1 MTLKDRHPFAIDQL
15 NQMQRYLG
23 EEMIEDYHTGELTR
37 RQMLKR
43 LLGICGSAAAAAALL
58 AACGEGTATQPAA
71 TAGAALPSAVPPAA
85 EPPTA
90 APAAATAAP
99 AEPTAAAQPTAAA
112 PAAPTAASAA
122 TGATSPLSVAADD
135 PDVTGSDVTFQSDT
149 AMSGYIARPKAEG
162 TYPGVIVI
170 HENRGL
176 TDHIRD
182 VARRLA
188 KAGYVALAPDLASR
202 GGGTAT
208 VGADKITGYFANTK
222 PEELVKDL
230 NSAVDFLGQQS
241 GVKADKYGVVGF
253 CFGGAYTLRLAAA
266 NPKMAAAVCYYG
278 VTPQPADQMSA
289 TNAAILGQ
297 YGGNDSRVNG
307 TIPELEQVMQAA
319 GKTYEKQIY
328 EGANHAFNNDTGQ
341 NYNQEAAIAAWQR
354 TLDWFGKYLN
364 A

>member
-1 MTLKDRHPFAIDQL
+1 MTIKDRHPFPVDQL

-58 AACGEGTATQPAA
+58 TACGDGAATPPAA
-71 TAGAALPSAVPPAA
+71 TAAAAIPSAVPPAA
-85 EPPTA
+85 EPAASA
-90 APAAATAAP
+90 APAAVAT
-99 AEPTAAAQPTAAA
+99 QPTAAA
-112 PAAPTAASAA
+112 PAAKAAS
-122 TGATSPLSVAADD
+122 PLAVAADD
-135 PDVTGSDVTFQSDT
+135 PDVIGAAMTFQSDT
-149 AMSGYIARPKAEG
+149 TVDGYVARPKADG
-162 TYPGVIVI
+162 TYPGVILI

-202 GGGTAT
+202 AGGTAQ
-208 VGADKITGYFANTK
+208 VGADKITSFFANAK
-222 PEELVKDL
+222 PEDLLKDL
-230 NSAVDFLGQQS
+230 NSAVDFLGLLP
-241 GVKADKYGVVGF
+241 GVQPDKYGTIGF
-253 CFGGAYTLRLAAA
+253 CFGGAFVLRLAAA
-266 NPKMAAAVCYYG
+266 NPKISAAICYYG
-278 VTPQPADQMSA
+278 VTPDPASQMST

-297 YGGNDSRVNG
+297 YGATDQRVDA
-307 TIPELEQVMQAA
+307 TIPALEQVMQQS
-319 GKTYEKQIY
+319 GKTFQKYLY
-328 EGANHAFNNDTGQ
+328 EGAGHAFNNDTGQ

-354 TLDWFGKYLN
+354 TLDWLAKYLK

>member
-43 LLGICGSAAAAAALL
+43 LLGICGSAATAAALL

-71 TAGAALPSAVPPAA
+71 TAGAAAPSAAGAA
-85 EPPTA
+85 
-90 APAAATAAP
+90 
-99 AEPTAAAQPTAAA
+99 
-112 PAAPTAASAA
+112 
-122 TGATSPLSVAADD
+122 SPLSVAADD

-149 AMSGYIARPKAEG
+149 AINGYVARPKAEG

-188 KAGYVALAPDLASR
+188 KAGYVALSPDLASR
-202 GGGTAT
+202 AGGTAT
-208 VGADKITGYFANTK
+208 VGADKITGFFANSK
-222 PEELVKDL
+222 PEDLLKDL

-241 GVKADKYGVVGF
+241 GVQPDKYGTVGF
-253 CFGGAYTLRLAAA
+253 CFGGAFVLRLAAA
-266 NPKMAAAVCYYG
+266 NPKIAAAVCYYG
-278 VTPQPADQMSA
+278 VTPHPASQMSA

-297 YGGNDSRVNG
+297 YGATDQRVDA
-307 TIPELEQVMQAA
+307 TIPALEQVMQQS
-319 GKTYEKQIY
+319 GKTFQKYLY
-328 EGANHAFNNDTGQ
+328 EGAGHAFNNDTGQ
-341 NYNQEAAIAAWQR
+341 NYNQEAAVAAWQR
-354 TLDWFGKYLN
+354 TLDWFGKYLK